1 MLSLLWRCGPV
12 EAQFRWGSG
21 GPSHGSSS
29 ATLLRSFRD
38 PLPRCCAHHL
48 PCHWLRL
55 PPPQV
60 TMAMFLCTFLRQQG
74 LDRAPGRP
82 PTLRNRFLSLH
93 GPTPLQLLRTPR
105 PSGYPSVWVLHCLAR
120 AARYNC
126 RGTACGRTSMTLLDF
141 LQLDPP
147 LLPFPP
153 PPPPPS
159 PPGTHH
165 QYPPFTLLAHTY
177 LTPPRAHTSTSD
189 SPEVELA
196 RLAF

>member
-29 ATLLRSFRD
+29 ATLLRSFRG

-74 LDRAPGRP
+74 LGRAPGRP

-93 GPTPLQLLRTPR
+93 GPTPAPTP
-105 PSGYPSVWVLHCLAR
+105 SH
-120 AARYNC
+120 AAPVR
-126 RGTACGRTSMTLLDF
+126 L
-141 LQLDPP
+141 P
-147 LLPFPP
+147 LCVGVAL
-153 PPPPPS
+153 
-159 PPGTHH
+159 
-165 QYPPFTLLAHTY
+165 
-177 LTPPRAHTSTSD
+177 PRARRSVQLPWNSMWKNFD
-189 SPEVELA
+189 DAFGFSPA
-196 RLAF
+196 

>member
-147 LLPFPP
+147 FPL
-153 PPPPPS
+153 PPS
-159 PPGTHH
+159 VTSWHPSPI
-165 QYPPFTLLAHTY
+165 PTLHSSR
-177 LTPPRAHTSTSD
+177 PHIFD
-189 SPEVELA
+189 SPSCTHIDQ
-196 RLAF
+196 RQP